1 FAVKAD
7 AGKPATLDVKE
18 EHMQRES
25 IALTNLDDNRIGIFL
40 SAPQVSEDVKNALRQ
55 IVQRKTAIQQL
66 NQKRQELERQIAVID
81 AEQKRIRENMAQLP
95 KDSDL
100 FRRYVTKFTEQ
111 EDQVDALR
119 KQTTAAIDEENR
131 LKKSL
136 DEFLGGLN
144 LA

>member
-1 FAVKAD
+1 
-7 AGKPATLDVKE
+7 PQLT
-18 EHMQRES
+18 Q
-25 IALTNLDDNRIGIFL
+25 ITLTNLDAGRIHLFL
-40 SAPQVSEDVKNALRQ
+40 SAPQVSDDVKKALRE
-55 IVQRKTAIQQL
+55 IVQRKTDIQL
-66 NQKRQELERQIAVID
+66 AGQKRQELERQIAVIE

-119 KQTTAAIDEENR
+119 KQTTGIIDEETR

-136 DEFLGGLN
+136 DDFLNGLN
-144 LA
+144 L

>member
-1 FAVKAD
+1 VK
-7 AGKPATLDVKE
+7 T
-18 EHMQRES
+18 
-25 IALTNLDDNRIGIFL
+25 
-40 SAPQVSEDVKNALRQ
+40 ALRD
-55 IVQRKTAIQQL
+55 IVKHKIAIQQAA
-66 NQKRQELERQIAVID
+66 QKRQELERQISVID

-119 KQTTAAIDEENR
+119 KQTTAAIDEESR

-136 DEFLGGLN
+136 DDYLSNLN
-144 LA
+144 LS